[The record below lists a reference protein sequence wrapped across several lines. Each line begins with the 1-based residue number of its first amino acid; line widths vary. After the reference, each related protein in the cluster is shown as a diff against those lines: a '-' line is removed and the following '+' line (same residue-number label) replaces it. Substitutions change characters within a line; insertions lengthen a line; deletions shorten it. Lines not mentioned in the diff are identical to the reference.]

1 MKEGE
6 GEGEGEADGEGEGD
20 GEGELDGLGDGLG
33 EVPGLGLGLG
43 DGDAVTVTVPK
54 PPRTVAPC
62 FAIMKMFFF
71 ASMTNFTSN
80 EDPSLPVAVAV
91 NRPPRCSDSPNVPTR
106 FAVTD

>member
-6 GEGEGEADGEGEGD
+6 GDGELDGDGEGD
-20 GEGELDGLGDGLG
+20 GEGEVDGLGDGLG

-43 DGDAVTVTVPK
+43 EGEGDAVTVTVPK
-54 PPRTVAPC
+54 PPRTVLPC

-80 EDPSLPVAVAV
+80 EEPLLAVAVAV

-106 FAVTD
+106 LAVTD